1 MAVTAAGG
9 PEVEP
14 ASSSAHA
21 KARAARVVLIPSDV
35 VNEACAGAAP
45 PGPAPAPGPP
55 RPPPNPP
62 RPALSAAGG
71 VVCSPV
77 GTHRP
82 PSQRQ
87 GDVPAHSLRCCAASA
102 P

>member
-9 PEVEP
+9 PEAEP

-21 KARAARVVLIPSDV
+21 KARAARVVLIPSEV
-35 VNEACAGAAP
+35 VNEAWVGAP
-45 PGPAPAPGPP
+45 PPGPAPGPP

-71 VVCSPV
+71 VVCCPV
-77 GTHRP
+77 DTHWL

-87 GDVPAHSLRCCAASA
+87 GDIPAHSLRCCAASA